1 MESVV
6 KNNNLG
12 KILAENLTASFD
24 TLNVSGVMKGSKV
37 AETADAFNNF
47 VGYEHAFV
55 EESAALN
62 NSVADSGNFAQVVN
76 NLE

>member
-12 KILAENLTASFD
+12 KLCAENFAASFD
-24 TLNVSGVMKGSKV
+24 TLNVSGIVKGSKV
-37 AETADAFNNF
+37 AKTADTFNNF
-47 VGYEHAFV
+47 VSYEHTLV

-62 NSVADSGNFAQVVN
+62 NSVTDS
-76 NLE
+76 